1 MLPEEAGRLDL
12 VFQDAGTT
20 VWVDVA
26 VTSAVTSN
34 ERTLQARARSDGA
47 AARAEESVKRS
58 RYHSRAT
65 PFVLEADGRPGG
77 SAKSFIRRYAQT
89 ASEEHSTSAAHAWI
103 CLSSVLQSG
112 NADIEL
118 QAWGPGAISSGKVTY
133 WIP

>member
-1 MLPEEAGRLDL
+1 MELPHVLRRVSKDPDTIPGQHLL
-12 VFQDAGTT
+12 C
-20 VWVDVA
+20 
-26 VTSAVTSN
+26 
-34 ERTLQARARSDGA
+34 LKLIA
-47 AARAEESVKRS
+47 AQV
-58 RYHSRAT
+58 
-65 PFVLEADGRPGG
+65 
-77 SAKSFIRRYAQT
+77 SAKTFIRRYAQT